1 MKIPAMIIVGIIMI
15 TIITEIISRLLA
27 TKTMIKQLPQL

>member
-1 MKIPAMIIVGIIMI
+1 MKILAMITVGIIMI
-15 TIITEIISRLLA
+15 TLMAEIISRLIA